1 MWVAS
6 ANREEFLGTV
16 QGELPRTKRPREVDS
31 LESIHDSDSN
41 FILIWADNPESDAFP
56 VTVLVPNQKQNDF
69 FGWVGAFLSGIRP
82 FTSFCRVSDLETA
95 QHFFKSRPRR
105 VSNRVLAGL
114 VGAIIG
120 EAAAYTGGARLDRP
134 NAFKTYAAT
143 LSFATVKSFCLGT
156 LGDRDQLPKAW
167 SRARELTRQQST
179 PVGVEDVRRPLTAL
193 ITALEGER
201 SLWGGE
207 VKGVPKDF
215 ADVFLDFVNSGR
227 LSDRLL
233 RVVADLY
240 PELSDASTRM
250 QDTREERIQYLES
263 SLGVLKASQDRV
275 TSSFVAG
282 LLMSQVAPGTLDH
295 FKIIQPL
302 SSDLPLAFMW
312 YGVFA
317 GLHEKT
323 TILNYGDGIGRRIVR
338 ELIRPEDFLER
349 PKCDIAV
356 AELEV
361 LSRDVSDSDF
371 RAGLSGQLEVEVA
384 PCVVSQMRVVTRQPE
399 SQASGS
405 QPSAFAAEFPEW
417 VDDFDAVLD
426 RMLRAQQHLHRLLG
440 IQSKKT
446 RRKS

>member
-1 MWVAS
+1 MWVSS
-6 ANREEFLGTV
+6 ANREEFLAAV
-16 QGELPRTKRPREVDS
+16 QGEVSPTRRLREVDS

-41 FILIWADNPESDAFP
+41 FTLIWADNPEIDAFP
-56 VTVLVPNQKQNDF
+56 AIVLVPSQKQNDF

-82 FTSFCRVSDLETA
+82 FSSFCRVSDLRTA
-95 QHFFKSRPRR
+95 QDFFRSRPRR
-105 VSNRVLAGL
+105 LGNRVLAGL
-114 VGAIIG
+114 VGTIIG
-120 EAAAYTGGARLDRP
+120 EAAAYTGGAKLDRP

-156 LGDRDQLPKAW
+156 LADKDQIPKAW
-167 SRARELTRQQST
+167 FRARELTRQQST
-179 PVGVEDVRRPLTAL
+179 PVGIEEVRRPLTAL

-215 ADVFLDFVNSGR
+215 AGVFLDFVNTGR

-233 RVVADLY
+233 GAVGDRY
-240 PELSDASTRM
+240 SELSDAPIRM

-263 SLGVLKASQDRV
+263 SLRVLHASQDRG

-295 FKIIQPL
+295 FKILQPL
-302 SSDLPLAFMW
+302 SSDMPLAFMW
-312 YGVFA
+312 YGLFA

-338 ELIRPEDFLER
+338 ELKRPEGLLER

-384 PCVVSQMRVVTRQPE
+384 PCVVSQMRVVARQSEP
-399 SQASGS
+399 QVPIGQGSGFS
-405 QPSAFAAEFPEW
+405 AEFPEW
-417 VDDFDAVLD
+417 VEDFDAVLD
-426 RMLRAQQHLHRLLG
+426 RMVRSQQHLHRLLG
-440 IQSKKT
+440 IQSKKS
-446 RRKS
+446 RKKG